1 MTTRINPPEI
11 VEVYFGIT
19 VAIPTAPTALELN
32 AFTDVTG
39 DCRGVPGIPETG
51 NTAPTDDLSSKF
63 NKRQAASH
71 GGDNFTLELYRDTAV
86 DAAYDLLLRGTA
98 GFWAVAW
105 DGLATAGLFAI
116 ADNVW
121 LYEGT
126 IITRGMGQP
135 GRDEVEFFTSEF
147 AITEPPV
154 EKFALVA

>member
-11 VEVYFGIT
+11 VEVYFGTT
-19 VAIPTAPTALELN
+19 VAIPAAPTASDLN
-32 AFTDVTG
+32 AFTDITG
-39 DCRGVPGIPETG
+39 DSRGVPNIPDTG

-71 GGDNFTLELYRDTAV
+71 GGDNFTLEAYRDTGT
-86 DAAYDLLLRGTA
+86 DAAYDLLVALTA
-98 GFWAVAW
+98 GFFAVAW
-105 DGLATAGLFAI
+105 DGLAAAGTWAI

-126 IITRGMGQP
+126 IISRGMGQP
-135 GRDEVEFFTSEF
+135 GRDEVEFFTCEF
-147 AITEPPV
+147 AITEPPL

>member
-11 VEVYFGIT
+11 VEVYCGIT
-19 VAIPTAPTALELN
+19 VADPAVVTASELN

-39 DCRGVPGIPETG
+39 DSRGVPNVPDTG

-71 GGDNFTLELYRDTAV
+71 GGDNYTLELYRDTAADV
-86 DAAYDLLLRGTA
+86 AYDLLLALTA
-98 GFWAVAW
+98 GFYAVAW
-105 DGLATAGLFAI
+105 DGLATAGTWAI
-116 ADNVW
+116 GDNVW

-126 IITRGMGQP
+126 IISRGMSQP

-147 AITEPPV
+147 AITEPPN

>member
-11 VEVYFGIT
+11 VEVYFGVT
-19 VAIPTAPTALELN
+19 VADPLIPTASELN

-39 DCRGVPGIPETG
+39 DARGVPAIPETG
-51 NTAPTDDLSSKF
+51 NTADTADLSSKF
-63 NKRQAASH
+63 NKRQAASF
-71 GGDNFTLELYRDTAV
+71 GGDNFTLDFYRDTGA

-98 GFWAVAW
+98 GFFAMAY
-105 DGLATAGLFAI
+105 DGLAAAGTWAI

-135 GRDEVEFFTSEF
+135 GRDEVEFFTCEF
-147 AITEPPV
+147 ALTEPPL
-154 EKFALVA
+154 EKFALAA